1 MGDPPG
7 KKIVDAQTKQEI
19 IDAFQAKDLNSLK
32 RIRDNYDL
40 NEENRT
46 LVNTAIAHLEA
57 GYGPGNPPPGAPQP
71 VAPGNNDD
79 TMVSEQMKTM
89 FRGASNGPNEVRRE
103 AIAEFKKML
112 LRTTYPLSDKNRDA
126 AKWYIA
132 ELEKQIEEEDK
143 KKSGSSAPTPEPP
156 KPVTP
161 GANDD
166 KMVEEQINTIYR
178 GASQGPNDRREA
190 AIKALEEM
198 INRTQYPLSAPNKSL
213 AQTYVTNLRNQITEA
228 INKEHYEK
236 IRAMYDAKNKEG
248 LISFRSTPN
257 LSPANKNYLEA
268 CISALESGS
277 TQDPTLPEQTTK
289 GTPPIVP
296 GPSGSFGGP
305 SSGAGGAMPEI
316 YSGNIIGGLN
326 DRKRKFGGGV
336 PSIDKFISE
345 DTYQAVRG
353 MVDNLKR
360 YSGID
365 VTPELTAKIMYN
377 YVKRQAP
384 GSIVGKASDFIG
396 MLPFDYS
403 LSRGEK
409 DTLKRAIEFLDAG
422 RALGQDVANF
432 DVPKLLNM
440 VSPDILRQVDSY
452 KDQTQKRRKG
462 LRYKPFEMIEKSLQD
477 YANSNADSIITKG
490 LVAAQQFGV
499 ADFLRN
505 AAYDKMDSIVGNRR

>member
-19 IDAFQAKDLNSLK
+19 IDAFQKKDLATLK
-32 RIRDNYDL
+32 NIRDNYEL
-40 NEENRT
+40 NDENRT

-57 GYGPGNPPPGAPQP
+57 GYGPDNPPPDAPKP
-71 VAPGNNDD
+71 VTPGNTDD
-79 TMVSEQMKTM
+79 MMVSEQMKTM
-89 FRGASNGPNEVRRE
+89 FRGASAGPNETRRT

-112 LRTTYPLSDKNRDA
+112 VRTTYPLSDKNREA
-126 AKWYIA
+126 AKFYIA

-143 KKSGSSAPTPEPP
+143 KNSSTPEPP

-198 INRTQYPLSAPNKSL
+198 INRTQYPLSAQNKSL
-213 AQTYVTNLRNQITEA
+213 AQTYVTNLKNQIIEA

-236 IRAMYDAKNKEG
+236 IKAMYDAKNKEG

-268 CISALESGS
+268 CISALTSGS
-277 TQDPTLPEQTTK
+277 TEDPKLPDAMK

-296 GPSGSFGGP
+296 GPSFDGGRRP
-305 SSGAGGAMPEI
+305 GGAMPEI
-316 YSGNIIGGLN
+316 YSGGIIGGLN

-384 GSIVGKASDFIG
+384 GSIVGKATDFIG

-409 DTLKRAIEFLDAG
+409 ATLKRAIEFLDAG

-462 LRYKPFEMIEKSLQD
+462 LRYRPFEIIEKSLQD

-490 LVAAQQFGV
+490 LVTAQQFGV